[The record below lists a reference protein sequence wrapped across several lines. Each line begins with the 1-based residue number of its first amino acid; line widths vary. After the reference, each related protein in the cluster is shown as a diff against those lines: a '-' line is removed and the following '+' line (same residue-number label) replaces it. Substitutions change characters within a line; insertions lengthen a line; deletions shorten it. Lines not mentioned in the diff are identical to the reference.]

1 MKNARIEHLED
12 LLLAGPVSAT
22 LPLTILSAVGD
33 SLRNGDISAL
43 DISTKWDGSP
53 AIVFG
58 PDPADG
64 RFFVSTKAA
73 FNKVARVAKT
83 HEDINTLFI
92 EPIRP
97 YLHAALSELSALH
110 PGIVLQG
117 DVLFVN
123 DPEHRLAGSNQLN
136 GQLTDHTIDGYLT
149 FKPNTILYAVDPD
162 STPGR
167 AIASAGLG
175 IALHTQYVSTGDTL
189 AQCQALPLSPD
200 TFAALRQTPH
210 VFIVDSHYDDLSG
223 SVVFTEEEAADFD
236 LALDAAREAVE
247 LPDQIYTIVSAEP
260 MQTEL
265 RKYINQG
272 IRLGTLGILDGPRRL
287 ESFWLYLNKRKAY
300 EVAQRVTARGQDSV
314 GAKFNVMLEDLT
326 LPKVREGMIRW
337 FDLHRALTRAKTIV
351 IRKLEQAPSEFRTFV
366 LSDDGGGWQP
376 TGPEGFVVAN
386 GAQVVKLVD
395 RPEFSHRNFKGPREA
410 K

>member
-200 TFAALRQTPH
+200 TLASLRQTSD
-210 VFIVDSHYDDLSG
+210 VFVVDSHYDDLSG
-223 SVVFTEEEAADFD
+223 SVVFNEEEAADFD
-236 LALDAAREAVE
+236 LAMDAARAT
-247 LPDQIYTIVSAEP
+247 LPADQMYTLVSAEP

-265 RKYINQG
+265 RKYINHI
-272 IRLGTLGILDGPRRL
+272 IRTGVSGLPTGERQL
-287 ESFWLYLNKRKAY
+287 ESFWLYLNKRKAL
-300 EVAQRVTARGQDSV
+300 EVSLRKTERGQTNV
-314 GAKFNVMLEDLT
+314 GMKFNVLLEDLT

-337 FDLHRALTRAKTIV
+337 FDLHRALTRAKTII
-351 IRKLEQAPSEFRTFV
+351 IRKLEQAPSDFRTFA
-366 LSDDGGGWQP
+366 LADDGLFEP
-376 TGPEGFVVAN
+376 TGPEGFVVAS
-386 GAQVVKLVD
+386 GSLAVKLVD
-395 RPEFSHRNFKGPREA
+395 RPEFSHRNFKGPRA
-410 K
+410 NV